1 MAPKDFSKKKALL
14 IEDMAEAR
22 IMQKKMLTDFGFATI
37 DIAMKAE
44 TAIQLLQRNAYDVIL
59 SDYNLGNGKDG
70 QQLLEE
76 VRHSALIANTATY
89 LMVTAETSIEMVMG
103 AIEYQPDGY
112 VTKPFSQAVLQRRL
126 IKLIETKE
134 KLYEVNVALD
144 AKNFEGAIT
153 AAKQVIKDHPSLIGR
168 CERIIGECLLE
179 VKEYKKALS
188 LFNTTLK
195 DRKMPWALFGKAK
208 TYFYMG
214 DLEKAEKNLRQL
226 MLDNRFFV
234 SAYDWL
240 AKIQVSQGKIEEAQS
255 TLIDAVGRSPKN
267 ILRQIE
273 LGKVSLSLQDYLA
286 AEMAFRRAVFL
297 AQYSCYNTADVYL
310 KHLEA
315 LARLSDTGPLLS
327 RQKDSFESTLKKVH
341 DQFFDDN
348 DNKAKVY
355 SYEIDVFISEKDL
368 STAKQIFEAWLSEVE
383 FGSATAPTKQQ
394 RSTYASAFGN

>member
-1 MAPKDFSKKKALL
+1 MAPRDFSKKKALL

-44 TAIQLLQRNAYDVIL
+44 TAIQLLQSNAYDVIL

-76 VRHSALIANTATY
+76 VRHSALIPNTATY

-126 IKLIETKE
+126 SKLIETKE

-144 AKNFEGAIT
+144 AKNFEGAMT
-153 AAKQVIKDHPSLIGR
+153 AAKQVMKDHPSLIGK

-188 LFNTTLK
+188 LFNKTLK

-214 DLEKAEKNLRQL
+214 DLENAEKNLRQL

-240 AKIQVSQGKIEEAQS
+240 AKIQVSQGKLEEAQS

-297 AQYSCYNTADVYL
+297 AKYSCYNTADVYL
-310 KHLEA
+310 KHLES

-327 RQKDSFESTLKKVH
+327 RQKDNFESTLKKVH
-341 DQFFDDN
+341 DQFFDDS
-348 DNKAKVY
+348 DNRAKTY
-355 SYEIDVFISEKDL
+355 SYEIDVYISENDI
-368 STAKQIFEAWLSEVE
+368 STAKQIFEVWLSEVE

-394 RSTYASAFGN
+394 HSVYTTAFGN